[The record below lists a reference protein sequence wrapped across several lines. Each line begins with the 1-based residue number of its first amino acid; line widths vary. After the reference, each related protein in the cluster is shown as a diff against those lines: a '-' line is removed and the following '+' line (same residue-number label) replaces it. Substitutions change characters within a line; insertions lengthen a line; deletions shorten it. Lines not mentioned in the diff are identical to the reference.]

1 MKSKAILFFVA
12 LFVGLQSFDL
22 ISEQNGAGMYE
33 PTITQYE
40 NQLNVQFTD
49 RCTEKEAGSYQ

>member
-1 MKSKAILFFVA
+1 MKTKAILFFIA

-22 ISEQNGAGMYE
+22 ISEQNGTGMYE

-40 NQLNVQFTD
+40 NQLNVQFTHD
-49 RCTEKEAGSYQ
+49 PT